1 MTDSWLRLAVG
12 AAEDNP
18 LQGIVPL
25 NPPERKRGREI
36 SRPRRSGRISEDW
49 EILQNQR
56 HAVNQKLHRDMSF
69 L

>member
-1 MTDSWLRLAVG
+1 MSD
-12 AAEDNP
+12 
-18 LQGIVPL
+18 VPESMRQ
-25 NPPERKRGREI
+25 NEKRGREI

-56 HAVNQKLHRDMSF
+56 HAVNQKLYRDMSF